1 MLNLPDAAGPQYMTQ
16 RDINALE
23 NLSGAAK
30 ALLSE
35 ILKDDRSDTKGVS
48 FMLLSETQGFYV
60 PFAGSIPTTLSLF
73 EIRFMKE
80 NTIVLS

>member
-1 MLNLPDAAGPQYMTQ
+1 MKLLSLSIGPSQENLPDAAGPQYMTQ
-16 RDINALE
+16 RDINALA

-48 FMLLSETQGFYV
+48 FMLLSGTQGF
-60 PFAGSIPTTLSLF
+60 
-73 EIRFMKE
+73 
-80 NTIVLS
+80 